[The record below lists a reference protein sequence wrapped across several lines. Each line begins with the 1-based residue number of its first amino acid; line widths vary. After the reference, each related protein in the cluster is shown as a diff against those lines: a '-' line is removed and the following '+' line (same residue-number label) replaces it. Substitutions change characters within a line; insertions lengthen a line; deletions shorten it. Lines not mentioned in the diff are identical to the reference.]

1 MTSTHDDVNIPANDT
16 EPDEH
21 GNEPEECELC
31 EMAPQEGGPVI
42 TTNRSLFRVGNRLWI
57 EPLCELHDDHDTG
70 EKVTEAI
77 EYGGIDFVTRAISSG
92 VFTKEDALEHLPEE
106 DAQKLEQLI

>member
-1 MTSTHDDVNIPANDT
+1 MTSIYDDADIPANDT

-31 EMAPQEGGPVI
+31 EMAPPESGPVI
-42 TTNRSLFRVGNRLWI
+42 TTNHSLFRVGNRLWI
-57 EPLCELHDDHDTG
+57 EPLCELHDDHDTE

-77 EYGGIDFVTRAISSG
+77 EYGSIPLVVHCISAG
-92 VFTKEDALEHLPEE
+92 VFTREDALEHLPEE